1 MKTTRERGVFL
12 EKWKNVPVLSGFAG
26 FNGPFVA
33 RFRSTGTLRR
43 LSPEQAV
50 ANHVQIGQGAG
61 DEQAMRVLF

>member
-33 RFRSTGTLRR
+33 RFRSIGTLRP
-43 LSPEQAV
+43 LKSEQV
-50 ANHVQIGQGAG
+50 VPNHEEIC
-61 DEQAMRVLF
+61 